1 MRDLRKQP
9 TVTHRKSGPGSV
21 KRERPEES
29 AHSHTQEEQSRECE
43 EGET

>member
-21 KRERPEES
+21 KRERAQRGQP
-29 AHSHTQEEQSRECE
+29 TQGTTEAS
-43 EGET
+43 GEAAAE